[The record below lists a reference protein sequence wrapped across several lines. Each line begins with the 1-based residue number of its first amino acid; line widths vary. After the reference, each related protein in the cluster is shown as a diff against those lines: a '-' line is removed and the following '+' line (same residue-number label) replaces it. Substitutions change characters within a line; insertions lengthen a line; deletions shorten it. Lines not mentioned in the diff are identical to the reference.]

1 MGVVIF
7 NSTSN
12 MRIFITPLSLPWQ
25 SAGAISVMTV
35 QDQSAQM
42 EPRLC
47 ITDPQEKILKIPIIS
62 LHLYAMEK
70 ESPPVPMDQRQE
82 SGSTSVAMMR
92 RSAPLGKGLGQET
105 SHVLP
110 VLMGPSVPVQEEGRT
125 VRSVSKCAPIG
136 RAVLHSVRREFHT
149 APGGPRTGTNM
160 TGLGTSTQGQEGQE
174 TDFHTNGEVAFP
186 AINLNSF

>member
-1 MGVVIF
+1 MG
-7 NSTSN
+7 
-12 MRIFITPLSLPWQ
+12 Q
-25 SAGAISVMTV
+25 Y
-35 QDQSAQM
+35 
-42 EPRLC
+42 
-47 ITDPQEKILKIPIIS
+47 ITDPQEKIPRNPIIS
-62 LHLYAMEK
+62 LPLYAREK

-82 SGSTSVAMMR
+82 SGSTSMGMMR

-125 VRSVSKCAPIG
+125 AHSVSKCAPIG

-160 TGLGTSTQGQEGQE
+160 TGSGTSTQGRTGQATKLE
-174 TDFHTNGEVAFP
+174 DTTGDQSMHQIDPNFF
-186 AINLNSF
+186 